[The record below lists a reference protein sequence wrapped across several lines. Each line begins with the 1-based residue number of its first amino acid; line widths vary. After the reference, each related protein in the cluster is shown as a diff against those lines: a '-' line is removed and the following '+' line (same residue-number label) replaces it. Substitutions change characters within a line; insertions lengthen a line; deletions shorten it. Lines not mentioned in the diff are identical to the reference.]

1 MLIGFLCWLV
11 GACASFSLLCFG
23 IKSGHIYCVT
33 TAAGAL
39 ILSAIWPITAAL
51 VLGGFVYGL
60 AILVYSHITGSKAD
74 ERN

>member
-11 GACASFSLLCFG
+11 GACAAFCLLCFG

-33 TAAGAL
+33 TAACAL
-39 ILSAIWPITAAL
+39 ILSVIWPLTAAL

-60 AILVYSHITGSKAD
+60 AIFVFGYITRSKAN

>member
-11 GACASFSLLCFG
+11 GACIAFCLLCFG
-23 IKSGHIYCVT
+23 IKSGHIYHVT
-33 TAAGAL
+33 TPAGAL
-39 ILSAIWPITAAL
+39 ILSVIWPLTAAL

-60 AILVYSHITGSKAD
+60 AFLLFSYITRSKAN

>member
-11 GACASFSLLCFG
+11 GACITFCLLCLG
-23 IKSGHIYCVT
+23 IKSGHIYRVT
-33 TAAGAL
+33 TAAGVL
-39 ILSAIWPITAAL
+39 ILSVIWPITAAL

-60 AILVYSHITGSKAD
+60 AILTYSHITGSKAD

>member
-11 GACASFSLLCFG
+11 GACAAFCLLCFG
-23 IKSGHIYCVT
+23 IKSGHIYCVP
-33 TAAGAL
+33 TAASAL
-39 ILSAIWPITAAL
+39 ILSVIWPITAAL

-60 AILVYSHITGSKAD
+60 AILVFSYITRSKAN